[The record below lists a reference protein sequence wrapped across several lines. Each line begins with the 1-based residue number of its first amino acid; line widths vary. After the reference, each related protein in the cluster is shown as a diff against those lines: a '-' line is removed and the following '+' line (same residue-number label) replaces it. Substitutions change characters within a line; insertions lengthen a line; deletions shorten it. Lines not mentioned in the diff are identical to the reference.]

1 MIDSK
6 LRTDIVND
14 YVNNKLSLPKTKLKY
29 GVSYKCIADSV
40 KKAGFQLRGI
50 SEGMSKYSVD
60 ESFFEKID
68 SHAKAQILGFI
79 GADGC
84 LTQASKYSKI
94 ITIKLAR
101 IDELYLTWI
110 KENLKFK
117 GPIKQSVVKSGYN
130 PNFEVSDLTLCNQKL
145 CNDIQKLGI
154 HERKSLT
161 LDFPTPEQVPNEFL
175 SSYILGYFEGDGS
188 ISHGISGQNK
198 IWSHVGI
205 CCTKSF
211 GIKLQKILLDRGI
224 KSSMKRKKDLAKRS
238 INSWSLTIDSSQPII
253 KFLDWIYSNSV
264 YQMERK
270 YLKYKE
276 FRQQYDESGTFLKR
290 N

>member
-6 LRTDIVND
+6 LRTEIVND

-29 GVSYKCIADSV
+29 GVSYKCIMDSV
-40 KKAGFQLRGI
+40 KKAGFQLRGV
-50 SEGMSKYSVD
+50 SEGMNKISVD
-60 ESFFEKID
+60 ENFFKKID

-84 LTQASKYSKI
+84 LSNASKYSKVI
-94 ITIKLAR
+94 SFNISSIDIK
-101 IDELYLTWI
+101 YLEWI
-110 KENLKFK
+110 KTNLKFEGVIK
-117 GPIKQSVVKSGYN
+117 YSKHAGGYKNQYPPIT
-130 PNFEVSDLTLCNQKL
+130 LTLCNQIL
-145 CNDIQKLGI
+145 CEDIQKLGI

-161 LDFPTPEQVPNEFL
+161 LDFPTSEQVPNEFL

-211 GIKLQKILLDRGI
+211 GEKLQQILAERGI

-253 KFLDWIYSNSV
+253 KFLDWIYRDSV

>member
-1 MIDSK
+1 MINSE
-6 LRTDIVND
+6 LRSQIVND
-14 YVNNKLSLPKTKLKY
+14 YVNNKLSLPQTKLKY
-29 GVSYKCIADSV
+29 GVSYKCITDSV
-40 KKAGFQLRGI
+40 RKAGFQLRSI
-50 SEGMSKYSVD
+50 SEGMNKIPVD
-60 ESFFEKID
+60 ENYFKKID

-84 LTQASKYSKI
+84 LSQTTKFSK
-94 ITIKLAR
+94 TISIGLNS
-101 IDELYLTWI
+101 IDLPYLEWI
-110 KENLKFK
+110 KFQLKFDGEIKTTPSRNSYSDK
-117 GPIKQSVVKSGYN
+117 GFISR
-130 PNFEVSDLTLCNQKL
+130 LTFCNQIL
-145 CNDIQKLGI
+145 CEDIQKLGI

-175 SSYILGYFEGDGS
+175 SSYILGYFEGDGC
-188 ISHGISGQNK
+188 ISHGISNQNK
-198 IWSHVGI
+198 IWSYVGI

-211 GIKLQKILLDRGI
+211 GEKLQQILSERGI

-253 KFLDWIYSNSV
+253 KFLDWIYRDSV

-270 YLKYKE
+270 YQTYKE
-276 FRQQYDESGTFLKR
+276 FRKQYDENGVFLKR